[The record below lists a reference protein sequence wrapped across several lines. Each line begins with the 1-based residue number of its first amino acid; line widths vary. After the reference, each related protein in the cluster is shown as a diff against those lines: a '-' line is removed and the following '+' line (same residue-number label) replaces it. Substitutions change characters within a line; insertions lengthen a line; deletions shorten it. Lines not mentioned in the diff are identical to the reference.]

1 MSMQNKLLH
10 THSKLYFGSK
20 IVQKIKIQT
29 HSERN
34 LPAKEYQKVRKG
46 PKENAFYYFSVCLY
60 RNFINFANYEEQSV
74 HPYAFIVNQS

>member
-20 IVQKIKIQT
+20 IVQKLKYRHIRQETCLQKD
-29 HSERN
+29 
-34 LPAKEYQKVRKG
+34 YQKVRKG
-46 PKENAFYYFSVCLY
+46 LKENAFYYFSVCLY

-74 HPYAFIVNQS
+74 HPCALL